1 MSTTPFNVSARA
13 AILIGRENISNT
25 EGAII
30 ELVKNSYDADADYV
44 LLIVDNYYTTIPER
58 LSKKQHKQIV
68 EHDPKLDELLKRIYI
83 EANKDYIFSSE
94 NLKDKEL
101 IEVERQFTE
110 SLKDFCT
117 IYIVDNGSGMSM
129 NDIQKNWMTIGTSNK
144 KDHAISPKG
153 RVKSGAKG
161 IGRFALDKLGRN
173 CEIISLKNDE
183 SEEAVYWKVDWSQF
197 EKPDT
202 TIDNVKATL
211 ETFEVS
217 SLSEG
222 FDYLAGGNST
232 DFFLES
238 IIKKINTGELNVG
251 DRSDLNSGF
260 NGTIIKITNLHEKW
274 DSRNIKKLF
283 KNLEVLIP
291 PKDINDFSIYL
302 LPTKDTDNFGEVPTS
317 FCDEFD
323 YKLTA
328 TSEGNGRVSIFVE
341 REEYDVDTIPEE
353 FLKRES
359 VSKLR
364 ASIISRRYETEMS
377 ILDILGPKVSAEI
390 INQIGSFEFI
400 LYFMKK
406 VTTALDK
413 KRFFYKNFSSNDR
426 KQWLESFGGIKIYR
440 DGFRVRPYGEVN
452 NPSFDWLGLGQRKA
466 SSPAGVAKGD
476 GGYKVEPEN
485 VSGIVKI
492 SRLTNIDFQDKSSR
506 EGMQES
512 EGFKVFQSLLKSIIS
527 VFEKDRAAIA
537 SELKKYDDER
547 YGPERDLEKAQKIAE
562 NIIKAKEDSNESEDT
577 DDVKKILAYSIK
589 KMKGQ
594 IETLENEQIMLRAMA
609 SSGIT
614 SAALSHDMEKIKGRV
629 QSHTKLLKDNISSY
643 IREDEDFGGD
653 IFNPYIDIESIE
665 KDNDKI
671 FTWLGFSLEF
681 IKKDKRKR
689 KKLNLNKY
697 FNSLASKWKSTFEP
711 RGISVDINIPE
722 QIEMR
727 LFEVDFDSI
736 FINLFVNSIE
746 AFDLPSSIVERKVSI
761 KVEEL
766 NDLIVIEYRDTGPG
780 ISSSI
785 SNVEEVFSP
794 QFSTKRDEYGD
805 IVGTG
810 LGMWIIKNTVADY
823 RGKVSI
829 LNNIEN
835 GFGFGI
841 KVELKK

>member
-44 LLIVDNYYTTIPER
+44 LLIIDNYYTSIPER
-58 LSKKQHKQIV
+58 LSKKQYKQIV
-68 EHDPKLDELLKRIYI
+68 EHDLKLDELLKRIYI
-83 EANKDYIFSSE
+83 EMNQGYIFTSE

-101 IEVERQFTE
+101 IEIERQFTE

-129 NDIQKNWMTIGTSNK
+129 KDIQKNWMTIGTSNK
-144 KDHAISPKG
+144 KDQAISPKG

-161 IGRFALDKLGRN
+161 IGRFALDKLGEN
-173 CEIISLKNDE
+173 CELISIQGDIN
-183 SEEAVYWKVDWSQF
+183 EEAVYWEVDWSQF

-211 ETFEVS
+211 ETFEIS

-232 DFFLES
+232 DLVLER
-238 IIKKINTGELNVG
+238 IIEQINIGELNVG
-251 DRSDLNSGF
+251 DKSDLNSSF
-260 NGTIIKITNLHEKW
+260 HGTIIKITNLHEKW
-274 DSRNIKKLF
+274 DSKNIKKLF
-283 KNLEVLIP
+283 KNLEVLVP
-291 PKDINDFSIYL
+291 PKDISDFSIYL
-302 LPTKDTDNFGEVPTS
+302 LPTKDTENFGEVPTS

-328 TSEGNGRVSIFVE
+328 LSEGDGKVSILIE
-341 REEYDVDTIPEE
+341 REEYDVETIPEE

-364 ASIISRRYETEMS
+364 ASISSKQYKTKINIT
-377 ILDILGPKVSAEI
+377 DTLGPKVSTDI
-390 INQIGSFEFI
+390 INQIGAFEFI

-406 VTTALDK
+406 TATNSDK
-413 KRFFYKNFSSNDR
+413 KRFFYKSFNSNDR

-466 SSPAGVAKGD
+466 SSPAGVANVD
-476 GGYKVEPEN
+476 GGYRVEPDN

-492 SRLTNIDFQDKSSR
+492 SRLTNINFQDKSSR

-512 EGFKVFQSLLKSIIS
+512 EDFKVFQSLLKSIINI
-527 VFEKDRAAIA
+527 FEKDRASIA

-547 YGPERDLEKAQKIAE
+547 YGSKRDLEKAQKIAE
-562 NIIKAKEDSNESEDT
+562 NIIKAKRDSVNSEDDDK
-577 DDVKKILAYSIK
+577 DDVKEILAYSIE

-594 IETLENEQIMLRAMA
+594 IKTLENEQMMLRAMA

-629 QSHTKLLKDNISSY
+629 QSHTKYLRDNISGY
-643 IREDEDFGGD
+643 IDEHRDFGGD
-653 IFNPYIDIESIE
+653 IFNPYKDIQSIE
-665 KDNDKI
+665 KDNEKI

-697 FNSLASKWKSTFEP
+697 FDSLKNNWKSTFEP
-711 RGISVDINIPE
+711 RRIDVNLDINE
-722 QIEMR
+722 STEMK
-727 LFEVDFDSI
+727 LFEVDLDSI
-736 FINLFVNSIE
+736 FVNLFVNSVE
-746 AFDLPSSIVERKVSI
+746 AFDLPSSISERKIYI
-761 KVEEL
+761 KVFEL
-766 NDLIVIEYRDTGPG
+766 NEFMIFEYRDTGPG
-780 ISSSI
+780 ISASV
-785 SNVEEVFSP
+785 SNIDEIFSP
-794 QFSTKRDEYGD
+794 QYSTKRDEYGD

-810 LGMWIIKNTVADY
+810 LGMWIIKNTVEDY
-823 RGKVSI
+823 KGKAII
-829 LNNIEN
+829 LNTNLS
-835 GFGFGI
+835 GFGI
-841 KVELKK
+841 RLELKN

>member
-1 MSTTPFNVSARA
+1 M
-13 AILIGRENISNT
+13 
-25 EGAII
+25 
-30 ELVKNSYDADADYV
+30 Y
-44 LLIVDNYYTTIPER
+44 
-58 LSKKQHKQIV
+58 
-68 EHDPKLDELLKRIYI
+68 
-83 EANKDYIFSSE
+83 
-94 NLKDKEL
+94 
-101 IEVERQFTE
+101 
-110 SLKDFCT
+110 
-117 IYIVDNGSGMSM
+117 
-129 NDIQKNWMTIGTSNK
+129 
-144 KDHAISPKG
+144 
-153 RVKSGAKG
+153 
-161 IGRFALDKLGRN
+161 
-173 CEIISLKNDE
+173 
-183 SEEAVYWKVDWSQF
+183 
-197 EKPDT
+197 
-202 TIDNVKATL
+202 
-211 ETFEVS
+211 
-217 SLSEG
+217 G
-222 FDYLAGGNST
+222 F
-232 DFFLES
+232 
-238 IIKKINTGELNVG
+238 
-251 DRSDLNSGF
+251 
-260 NGTIIKITNLHEKW
+260 
-274 DSRNIKKLF
+274 
-283 KNLEVLIP
+283 
-291 PKDINDFSIYL
+291 FSI
-302 LPTKDTDNFGEVPTS
+302 
-317 FCDEFD
+317 
-323 YKLTA
+323 A
-328 TSEGNGRVSIFVE
+328 
-341 REEYDVDTIPEE
+341 
-353 FLKRES
+353 
-359 VSKLR
+359 
-364 ASIISRRYETEMS
+364 
-377 ILDILGPKVSAEI
+377 
-390 INQIGSFEFI
+390 Q
-400 LYFMKK
+400 
-406 VTTALDK
+406 
-413 KRFFYKNFSSNDR
+413 
-426 KQWLESFGGIKIYR
+426 
-440 DGFRVRPYGEVN
+440 
-452 NPSFDWLGLGQRKA
+452 
-466 SSPAGVAKGD
+466 AGVAKGD

-794 QFSTKRDEYGD
+794 QFST
-805 IVGTG
+805 IV
-810 LGMWIIKNTVADY
+810 Y
-823 RGKVSI
+823 
-829 LNNIEN
+829 
-835 GFGFGI
+835 
-841 KVELKK
+841 